1 MTVAAAAEEPSQ
13 RPLTDK
19 DIIRLAQYHHC
30 QTGFSLP
37 PYLLSPSSHDS
48 LLSYLKSRSS
58 SPSPSKQVSEYVI
71 ALLSLISLSP
81 TTPSLCSL
89 LASLLISY
97 TQIFNSCK
105 IPSDSDSLKTIQLFG
120 TLLRY
125 LHVKEVKSVVDSI
138 LSGVTRVITVD
149 EAQVFDLLP
158 VCFDLLRREG
168 KASEIDFVNSAID
181 RVLSCEWNKALL
193 TKMVSLAKE
202 FSFLDK
208 GRKSELVEKVFVG
221 IKLIDLQDL
230 PSLVYQLLVLASKGF
245 CKREV
250 IGGVVGYFGSKAET
264 RVASVVRQIEG
275 TVLLHVNFAVKQD
288 PSLGQE
294 VVALVKSDLRAF
306 NHFTVAVLF
315 SVARVR
321 KFGESSLGMLRTALL
336 TAYNDYRLSKDCKWL
351 PVELKEESFLHAKLV
366 EKSLLRAVSECRYG
380 REHVVPSVIQ
390 FGFMLLE
397 SVEEGRSNEFGDS
410 KGVLGIEKLSIQILG
425 TLFEVHD
432 MTRNEIIEQCKFR
445 ILSLKCAKSK
455 PIVRLLGYLVQRY
468 SLIMLEFVHHLKELL
483 DYFTFMEGHIS
494 CFLVSAV
501 IPLIKFSLDLQDY
514 TILVIRKA
522 MFRREDTVRVA
533 ATKVITD
540 LILAEKL
547 AKRDSSFT
555 FQDSAS
561 QASSSQQT
569 EMSCIVRGNLFTE
582 LNGLLQ
588 RCLYQQARVKEV
600 VYDGLVKLVLID
612 PSSGGHVLDFLMP
625 HFLRFFG
632 QDTDFQLG
640 ITSCIRVEGD
650 KFTIEEPLDRLL
662 FCVSWILLLQQQNSS
677 DRSSDAAWPCFGFSL
692 SQDNEQ
698 QVGRNLSHEA
708 YSSALVKI
716 RSFLLGKKLGDIVGQ
731 SQDTVSASLEEDKR
745 KSYCLIILGIV
756 QVLLNYIIVDLEK
769 QPEGKKGS
777 VRKEIVDL
785 IDLYESLEKDVGKSK
800 QSNVGKRVR
809 FSACNDTDLGNTSIN
824 EEREKVPFLAT
835 SSIYQL
841 FLLSFKLYS
850 SKSVGTQ
857 SGSQDHSHS
866 SPAKTEKSIFSFTLH
881 VCVGH
886 INSSLCMK
894 EENPLKPLVCGDMK
908 VLGPPLL
915 KVVYLLKPEPPL
927 ATGQTN
933 KEKKGRK
940 DVDGRK
946 QCLHLAL
953 LSLKELLNI
962 YSSGSGLTG
971 LLEDLLAVPASEDA
985 TLEECREASKIEDP
999 LIKSI
1004 EIFMAKIMKPMI
1016 TDFIAQN
1023 SNDVEILC
1031 DIMLKLGNNLPDK
1044 FKQRHGSWAHQI
1056 CRSCETSNTTVAK
1069 SVLKLAISFT
1079 TSPGDLCIA
1088 VEVAQELQNIMGLD
1102 KSDTLEVSESY
1113 MVINQS
1119 TSASV
1124 TSCILQSIDSAIVDM
1139 DWATKK
1145 LKNFY
1150 VVSQKN
1156 IHLSDDTESTVGLVL
1171 EEALYSMAASTVRI
1185 LSSFVLMNLK
1195 ESQAAQFLR
1204 LAVRFYK
1211 QLAQIVKLRIAP
1223 KGCKQILPSLKF
1235 QKLVELTCKSLT
1247 VPLYPFLS
1255 EMQKEQ
1261 QESVS
1266 HNSKGIINK
1275 IKQENKCIPDLIFQ
1289 IEDCERYLIQ
1299 LSKVTKLNL
1308 LRHAKR
1314 STARDFKIIEDS
1326 DPPAGGEDGGN
1337 QEEETETQNNNIGED
1352 DLRQESDDDGSEE
1365 MLSPRN
1371 ASSVS
1376 SPGLDSDKTI
1386 AAATEED
1393 DEEEQE
1399 QDEGEEESGDNR
1411 PKKMARKSWVVE
1423 DSDEDSETF

>member
-1 MTVAAAAEEPSQ
+1 
-13 RPLTDK
+13 
-19 DIIRLAQYHHC
+19 
-30 QTGFSLP
+30 
-37 PYLLSPSSHDS
+37 
-48 LLSYLKSRSS
+48 
-58 SPSPSKQVSEYVI
+58 
-71 ALLSLISLSP
+71 
-81 TTPSLCSL
+81 
-89 LASLLISY
+89 
-97 TQIFNSCK
+97 
-105 IPSDSDSLKTIQLFG
+105 
-120 TLLRY
+120 
-125 LHVKEVKSVVDSI
+125 
-138 LSGVTRVITVD
+138 
-149 EAQVFDLLP
+149 
-158 VCFDLLRREG
+158 
-168 KASEIDFVNSAID
+168 
-181 RVLSCEWNKALL
+181 
-193 TKMVSLAKE
+193 
-202 FSFLDK
+202 
-208 GRKSELVEKVFVG
+208 
-221 IKLIDLQDL
+221 
-230 PSLVYQLLVLASKGF
+230 
-245 CKREV
+245 
-250 IGGVVGYFGSKAET
+250 
-264 RVASVVRQIEG
+264 
-275 TVLLHVNFAVKQD
+275 
-288 PSLGQE
+288 
-294 VVALVKSDLRAF
+294 
-306 NHFTVAVLF
+306 
-315 SVARVR
+315 
-321 KFGESSLGMLRTALL
+321 
-336 TAYNDYRLSKDCKWL
+336 
-351 PVELKEESFLHAKLV
+351 
-366 EKSLLRAVSECRYG
+366 
-380 REHVVPSVIQ
+380 
-390 FGFMLLE
+390 
-397 SVEEGRSNEFGDS
+397 
-410 KGVLGIEKLSIQILG
+410 
-425 TLFEVHD
+425 
-432 MTRNEIIEQCKFR
+432 
-445 ILSLKCAKSK
+445 
-455 PIVRLLGYLVQRY
+455 
-468 SLIMLEFVHHLKELL
+468 
-483 DYFTFMEGHIS
+483 
-494 CFLVSAV
+494 
-501 IPLIKFSLDLQDY
+501 
-514 TILVIRKA
+514 
-522 MFRREDTVRVA
+522 
-533 ATKVITD
+533 
-540 LILAEKL
+540 
-547 AKRDSSFT
+547 
-555 FQDSAS
+555 
-561 QASSSQQT
+561 
-569 EMSCIVRGNLFTE
+569 
-582 LNGLLQ
+582 
-588 RCLYQQARVKEV
+588 
-600 VYDGLVKLVLID
+600 
-612 PSSGGHVLDFLMP
+612 
-625 HFLRFFG
+625 
-632 QDTDFQLG
+632 
-640 ITSCIRVEGD
+640 
-650 KFTIEEPLDRLL
+650 
-662 FCVSWILLLQQQNSS
+662 
-677 DRSSDAAWPCFGFSL
+677 
-692 SQDNEQ
+692 
-698 QVGRNLSHEA
+698 
-708 YSSALVKI
+708 
-716 RSFLLGKKLGDIVGQ
+716 
-731 SQDTVSASLEEDKR
+731 
-745 KSYCLIILGIV
+745 
-756 QVLLNYIIVDLEK
+756 
-769 QPEGKKGS
+769 
-777 VRKEIVDL
+777 
-785 IDLYESLEKDVGKSK
+785 
-800 QSNVGKRVR
+800 
-809 FSACNDTDLGNTSIN
+809 
-824 EEREKVPFLAT
+824 
-835 SSIYQL
+835 
-841 FLLSFKLYS
+841 
-850 SKSVGTQ
+850 
-857 SGSQDHSHS
+857 
-866 SPAKTEKSIFSFTLH
+866 
-881 VCVGH
+881 
-886 INSSLCMK
+886 
-894 EENPLKPLVCGDMK
+894 MK

-1171 EEALYSMAASTVRI
+1171 EEALYSMAESTVRI